1 MNANGARSDCEAP
14 FSIHELLDMVFEY
27 ADVIEVGSVVE
38 ASFAAFSILLLVI
51 GCYINQYLLCPIH
64 R

>member
-27 ADVIEVGSVVE
+27 ADVIEVEPVVE